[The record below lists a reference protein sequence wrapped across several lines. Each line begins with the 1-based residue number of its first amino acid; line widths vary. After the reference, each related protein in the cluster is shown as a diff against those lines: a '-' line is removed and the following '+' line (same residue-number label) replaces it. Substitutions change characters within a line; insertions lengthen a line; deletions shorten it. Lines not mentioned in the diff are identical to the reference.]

1 MWVLPALL
9 GLGLAASAGLKTFVP
24 LLVMAVAARLHLFGV
39 QVSGPFAWLGSTG
52 ALVALSIATI
62 VELAAD
68 KIPVVDHA
76 LSLAGTVL
84 RPAAGALAAAAAFSH
99 LDPTTAALAG
109 LIVGVPT
116 ALAVHSVQATTR
128 VASTAATGGLAN
140 PIVSIAEDIAAFGGA
155 ILALAAPVLVPFV
168 LLAAAFVAWRVLGRV
183 RRPVALRGG
192 RAATPAPRDRPAPP
206 GGRGG

>member
-1 MWVLPALL
+1 MEVWVLPALL

-39 QVSGPFAWLGSTG
+39 ELSGAFAWLGSTG

-76 LSLAGTVL
+76 VSLAGTIL

-109 LIVGVPT
+109 LILGAPT
-116 ALAVHSVQATTR
+116 ALAVHSAQATTR
-128 VASTAATGGLAN
+128 VASTATTGGLAN
-140 PIVSIAEDIAAFGGA
+140 PIVSIVEDIGAFGGA
-155 ILALAAPVLVPFV
+155 ILALAVPILVPVV
-168 LLAAAFVAWRVLGRV
+168 LLAAAVLAWRFW
-183 RRPVALRGG
+183 RRTRRSIA
-192 RAATPAPRDRPAPP
+192 
-206 GGRGG
+206 